1 MKFKLGRRLVRVV
14 FITVVLFIVLVYVPG
29 FITNDKELLGS
40 TDFYK
45 NSVTKKSM
53 NASAVSA
60 TTADNSTSL
69 TSKNNN
75 KTTFIKFL
83 HLNDLHSYI
92 YPQKFSFLIDNKKI
106 TTKVGGISA
115 LVSKV
120 KSIKNT
126 KPFLDDNLY
135 NSFDPVVDTFVLSAG
150 DQISGYFPNYN
161 EYLGEL
167 DAIVHKNLQTDFYI
181 LGNHEFDKGVVGL
194 DMLNKFMLKIAPN
207 TTLASSLNTVF
218 LTDEVMTRNYKS
230 SLNNDLKKQL
240 FETQNLKVLS
250 NGQVLEFYSFVDD
263 FYVLK
268 HDPKSTTSIESK
280 TFLDK
285 VNARMKEAKE
295 KGHINV
301 IILHAGF
308 ELEQKLVG
316 SLKYVDV
323 AIGAHSHTLCG
334 DFKNLGV
341 DTICNYPLTLKNAS
355 NKNVCYATAF
365 EHGKLIGELNVE
377 YKNGEVV
384 ACSGNSKF
392 PVHVTE
398 SVFDESKESAS
409 DFMYQ
414 VINTGKYN
422 IELAKND
429 KEFDEEIS
437 KYTQEIKSK
446 YNTNLITNTEPLC
459 SNRIPN
465 IMCDIKLKIN
475 PHDSEVCQV
484 FQRALLDIT
493 KADFALINAGA
504 FRHDLEVGDVDLEK
518 FRTMYPFDGKL
529 YFLKLKGSDIKSLLS
544 SYLNM
549 LYQDIDKYDGI
560 FPCGYGLSIDLSVNG
575 SKDTL
580 NNSNSKQ
587 NTQVLLDNI
596 VIRARVKSDVDS
608 NEYKFNVLED
618 NREYVLHIN
627 DYLLNMIK
635 NVNKDIDKFIIKA
648 HPSVFELYDQYFK
661 QHKVLPIYDE
671 VNSFVRKFQS
681 KNK

>member
-1 MKFKLGRRLVRVV
+1 MKNKFVKRIVRIV
-14 FITVVLFIVLVYVPG
+14 FIVAVLFIVLFYMPG
-29 FITNDKELLGS
+29 LINNGKVSLGTTNS
-40 TDFYK
+40 YK
-45 NSVTKKSM
+45 NSVVENIRKD
-53 NASAVSA
+53 SAISSVA
-60 TTADNSTSL
+60 ADNSTSL
-69 TSKNNN
+69 SQNNN
-75 KTTFIKFL
+75 KTTYVRFL
-83 HLNDLHSYI
+83 HVNDLHSYI
-92 YPQKFSFLIDNKKI
+92 YPQKFSFIIDNKKI

-135 NSFDPVVDTFVLSAG
+135 NSFDPVVDIFVLSAG

-181 LGNHEFDKGVVGL
+181 LGNHEFDKGVAGL

-218 LTDEVMTRNYKS
+218 LNDEVMTRNYKS

-263 FYVLK
+263 FFVLK
-268 HDPKSTTSIESK
+268 QDPKSTTSIESK
-280 TFLDK
+280 AFLDK
-285 VNARMKEAKE
+285 VNAKMKEAKE

-384 ACSGNSKF
+384 ACTGNAKF

-398 SVFDESKESAS
+398 SFFEENKKSAS

-560 FPCGYGLSIDLSVNG
+560 FPCGYGLSMDLSVNG

-596 VIRARVKSDVDS
+596 VIRAREKSDVDA

-635 NVNKDIDKFIIKA
+635 NVNKDIDKFIIKE

>member
-1 MKFKLGRRLVRVV
+1 MKNKFVKRIV
-14 FITVVLFIVLVYVPG
+14 FIVAVLFIVLFYMPG
-29 FITNDKELLGS
+29 LINNGKVSLGTANS
-40 TDFYK
+40 YK
-45 NSVTKKSM
+45 NSVVDNIRKD
-53 NASAVSA
+53 SAISSVA
-60 TTADNSTSL
+60 AVNSTSL
-69 TSKNNN
+69 NQNNN
-75 KTTFIKFL
+75 KTTYLRFL
-83 HLNDLHSYI
+83 HVNDLHSYI
-92 YPQKFSFLIDNKKI
+92 FPQKFSFIIDNKKI

-181 LGNHEFDKGVVGL
+181 LGNHEFDKGVAGL

-207 TTLASSLNTVF
+207 TTLVSSLNTVF
-218 LTDEVMTRNYKS
+218 LNDEVMTRNYKS

-263 FYVLK
+263 FFVLK

-280 TFLDK
+280 AFLDK
-285 VNARMKEAKE
+285 VNAKMKEAKE

-323 AIGAHSHTLCG
+323 AIGAHTHTLCG

-355 NKNVCYATAF
+355 NKNVCYVTAF

-392 PVHVTE
+392 PVHITE

-446 YNTNLITNTEPLC
+446 YNTNLIANTEPLC

-484 FQRALLDIT
+484 FQRALLEIT

-504 FRHDLEVGDVDLEK
+504 FRHDLEVGDVYLEK

-529 YFLKLKGSDIKSLLS
+529 YFLKLKGSDIKSLLL

-560 FPCGYGLSIDLSVNG
+560 FPCGYGLSMDLSVNG

-596 VIRARVKSDVDS
+596 VIRAREKSDVDT

-635 NVNKDIDKFIIKA
+635 NVNKDIDKFIIKE

>member
-1 MKFKLGRRLVRVV
+1 MKNKFVKRIVRII
-14 FITVVLFIVLVYVPG
+14 FIVAVLFIVLFYMPG
-29 FITNDKELLGS
+29 LINNGKVSLGTTNS
-40 TDFYK
+40 HK
-45 NSVTKKSM
+45 NSVVENIRKD
-53 NASAVSA
+53 SAISSVA
-60 TTADNSTSL
+60 ADNSTNL
-69 TSKNNN
+69 NQNNN
-75 KTTFIKFL
+75 KTTYLRFL
-83 HLNDLHSYI
+83 HVNDLHSYI
-92 YPQKFSFLIDNKKI
+92 FPQKFSFLIDKQKI

-120 KSIKNT
+120 KAIKST
-126 KPFLDDNLY
+126 KPSLDKKIY
-135 NSFDPVVDTFVLSAG
+135 NSFDPKVDTFVLSAG

-181 LGNHEFDKGVVGL
+181 LGNHEFDKGVAGL
-194 DMLNKFMLKIAPN
+194 DMFNKFMLKIAPN

-218 LTDEVMTRNYKS
+218 LNDEVMTRNYKS

-263 FYVLK
+263 FFVLK
-268 HDPKSTTSIESK
+268 HDPNSTTSIESK
-280 TFLDK
+280 AFLDK
-285 VNARMKEAKE
+285 VNAKMKEAKE

-392 PVHVTE
+392 PVHITE

-504 FRHDLEVGDVDLEK
+504 FRHDLEVGDVYLEK

-529 YFLKLKGSDIKSLLS
+529 YFLKLKGSDIKSLLL

-560 FPCGYGLSIDLSVNG
+560 FPCGYGLSMDLSVNG

-596 VIRARVKSDVDS
+596 VIRAREKSDVDT

-635 NVNKDIDKFIIKA
+635 NVNKDIDKFIIKE

>member
-69 TSKNNN
+69 TLKNNN
-75 KTTFIKFL
+75 KTTVIKFL

-92 YPQKFSFLIDNKKI
+92 YPQKFSFIIDNKKI

-181 LGNHEFDKGVVGL
+181 LGNHEFDKGVAGL

-218 LTDEVMTRNYKS
+218 LNDEVMTRNYKS

-263 FYVLK
+263 FFVLK
-268 HDPKSTTSIESK
+268 QDPKSTTSIESK
-280 TFLDK
+280 AFLDK
-285 VNARMKEAKE
+285 VNAKMKEAKE

-384 ACSGNSKF
+384 ACTGNAKF

-398 SVFDESKESAS
+398 SFFEENKKSAS

-560 FPCGYGLSIDLSVNG
+560 FPCGYGLSMDLSVNG

-596 VIRARVKSDVDS
+596 VIRAREKSDVDT

-635 NVNKDIDKFIIKA
+635 NVNKDIDKFIIKE

>member
-29 FITNDKELLGS
+29 IFTNDKELLGS

-75 KTTFIKFL
+75 KTTVIKFL

-92 YPQKFSFLIDNKKI
+92 YPQKFSFIIDNKKI

-181 LGNHEFDKGVVGL
+181 LGNHEFDKGVAGL

-218 LTDEVMTRNYKS
+218 LNDEVMTRNYKS

-263 FYVLK
+263 FFVLK
-268 HDPKSTTSIESK
+268 QEPKSTTSIESK
-280 TFLDK
+280 AFLDK
-285 VNARMKEAKE
+285 VNAKMKEAKE

-384 ACSGNSKF
+384 ACTGNVKF

-398 SVFDESKESAS
+398 SFFEENKKSAS

-560 FPCGYGLSIDLSVNG
+560 FPCGYGLSMDLSVNG

-596 VIRARVKSDVDS
+596 VIRAREKSDADA

-635 NVNKDIDKFIIKA
+635 NVNKDIDKFIIKE

>member
-92 YPQKFSFLIDNKKI
+92 YPQKFSFFIDNKKI

-218 LTDEVMTRNYKS
+218 LNDEVMTRNYKS

-323 AIGAHSHTLCG
+323 AIGGHSHTLCG

-560 FPCGYGLSIDLSVNG
+560 FPCGYGLSMDLSVNG
-575 SKDTL
+575 NKEILS
-580 NNSNSKQ
+580 NSNSKQ
-587 NTQVLLDNI
+587 KTQVLLDNI
-596 VIRARVKSDVDS
+596 VIRAKEKSDVDA

-635 NVNKDIDKFIIKA
+635 NVNKDIDKFIIKEP
-648 HPSVFELYDQYFK
+648 PSVFELYDQYFK

>member
-1 MKFKLGRRLVRVV
+1 MKNKFVKRIVRIV
-14 FITVVLFIVLVYVPG
+14 FIVAVLFIVLFYMPG
-29 FITNDKELLGS
+29 LINNGKVSLGTTNS
-40 TDFYK
+40 YK
-45 NSVTKKSM
+45 NSVVENIRKD
-53 NASAVSA
+53 SAISLVA
-60 TTADNSTSL
+60 ADNSTSL
-69 TSKNNN
+69 NQNNN
-75 KTTFIKFL
+75 KTTYLRFL
-83 HLNDLHSYI
+83 HVNDLHSYI
-92 YPQKFSFLIDNKKI
+92 FPQKFSFLIDKQKI

-120 KSIKNT
+120 KAIKST
-126 KPFLDDNLY
+126 KPSLDEKIY
-135 NSFDPVVDTFVLSAG
+135 NSFDPKVDTFVLSAG

-181 LGNHEFDKGVVGL
+181 LGNHEFDKGVAGL

-218 LTDEVMTRNYKS
+218 LNDEVMTRNYKS

-263 FYVLK
+263 FFVLK

-280 TFLDK
+280 AFLDK
-285 VNARMKEAKE
+285 VNAKMKEAKE

-384 ACSGNSKF
+384 ACTGNAKF
-392 PVHVTE
+392 LVHVTE

-429 KEFDEEIS
+429 KEFDEELS

-504 FRHDLEVGDVDLEK
+504 FRHDLEVGDVYLEK

-529 YFLKLKGSDIKSLLS
+529 YFLKLKGSDIKSLLL

-560 FPCGYGLSIDLSVNG
+560 FPCGYGLSMDLSVNG

-580 NNSNSKQ
+580 DNSNSKQ

-596 VIRARVKSDVDS
+596 VIRAREKSDVDT

-635 NVNKDIDKFIIKA
+635 NVNKDIDKFIIKE

>member
-1 MKFKLGRRLVRVV
+1 MKNKFVKRIVRIV
-14 FITVVLFIVLVYVPG
+14 FIVAVLFIVLFYMPG
-29 FITNDKELLGS
+29 LINNGKVSLGTTNS
-40 TDFYK
+40 YK
-45 NSVTKKSM
+45 NSVVENIRKD
-53 NASAVSA
+53 SAISSVA
-60 TTADNSTSL
+60 ADNSTS
-69 TSKNNN
+69 SNQNNN
-75 KTTFIKFL
+75 KTTYLRFL
-83 HLNDLHSYI
+83 HVNDLHSYI
-92 YPQKFSFLIDNKKI
+92 FPQKFSFLIDNKKI

-120 KSIKNT
+120 KAIKST
-126 KPFLDDNLY
+126 KLSLDEKIY
-135 NSFDPVVDTFVLSAG
+135 NSFDPKVDTFVLSAG

-181 LGNHEFDKGVVGL
+181 LGNHEFDKGVAGL
-194 DMLNKFMLKIAPN
+194 DMLNKFMLKIVPN

-218 LTDEVMTRNYKS
+218 LNDEVMTRNYKS

-263 FYVLK
+263 FFVLK
-268 HDPKSTTSIESK
+268 HDSNSTTSIESK
-280 TFLDK
+280 AFLDK
-285 VNARMKEAKE
+285 VNAKMKEAKE

-392 PVHVTE
+392 PVHITE

-422 IELAKND
+422 IEVAKND

-504 FRHDLEVGDVDLEK
+504 FRHGLEVGDVDLEK

-529 YFLKLKGSDIKSLLS
+529 YFLKLKGSDIKSLLL

-560 FPCGYGLSIDLSVNG
+560 FPCGYGLSMDLSVNG

-580 NNSNSKQ
+580 NNSKQ
-587 NTQVLLDNI
+587 NTQVRLDNI
-596 VIRARVKSDVDS
+596 VIRAREKSDVDT

-635 NVNKDIDKFIIKA
+635 NVNKDIDKFIINE

>member
-29 FITNDKELLGS
+29 IITNDKELLGS

-45 NSVTKKSM
+45 NSVTEKSM

-92 YPQKFSFLIDNKKI
+92 YPQKFSFIIDNKKI

-126 KPFLDDNLY
+126 KPFLDENFY
-135 NSFDPVVDTFVLSAG
+135 NSFDPAVDTFVLSAG

-161 EYLGEL
+161 EYLGKL

-218 LTDEVMTRNYKS
+218 LNDEVMTRNYKS

-263 FYVLK
+263 FFVLK

-280 TFLDK
+280 AFLEK

-398 SVFDESKESAS
+398 SVFDESQESAF

-429 KEFDEEIS
+429 EEFDEEIS

-560 FPCGYGLSIDLSVNG
+560 FPCGYGLSMDFSVNG

-596 VIRARVKSDVDS
+596 VIRAREKSDVDA

-635 NVNKDIDKFIIKA
+635 NVNKDIDKFIIKEY
-648 HPSVFELYDQYFK
+648 PSVFELYDQYFK